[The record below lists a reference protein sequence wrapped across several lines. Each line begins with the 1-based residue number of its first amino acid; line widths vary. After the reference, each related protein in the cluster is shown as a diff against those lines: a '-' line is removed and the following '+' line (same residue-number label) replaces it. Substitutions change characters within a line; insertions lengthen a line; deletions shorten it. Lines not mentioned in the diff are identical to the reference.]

1 MNTRKEMNKLTPET
15 MELSS
20 GGYPN
25 YDSFPGFPRVPKLP
39 RKNKE
44 EPKDG
49 GATGSW

>member
-15 MELSS
+15 MERVS
-20 GGYPN
+20 GGYPCN
-25 YDSFPGFPRVPKLP
+25 DGFPGLPRVPKLP

>member
-1 MNTRKEMNKLTPET
+1 MNKLTPET
-15 MELSS
+15 MDLIS
-20 GGYPN
+20 GGSPN
-25 YDSFPGFPRVPKLP
+25 YDSFPGLPRVPKLP